1 MPVASRS
8 NTSLRSELAFVT
20 SLAAALLADL
30 DACDAAVSDGR
41 ERASLARIRE
51 FVSRCPDACSRANP
65 EGHVTASAIVARPE
79 DSAFLLVWHRKLARW
94 LQPGGHLEPGDESV
108 FAAAL
113 REAREETGIESFT
126 FPIGDRILGVDVHPI
141 PAHGPDPA
149 HFHYDILHLFTAPE
163 SLPPLPKD
171 CALFTLDQALAAGID
186 DSLARALR
194 KATGLLSPGPA
205 HRTPHTAHRT

>member
-1 MPVASRS
+1 
-8 NTSLRSELAFVT
+8 VT
-20 SLAAALLADL
+20 PLAAALLADL
-30 DACDAAVSDGR
+30 DDREAAVFDGR
-41 ERASLARIRE
+41 ERSALDRIRE

-126 FPIGDRILGVDVHPI
+126 FPIGGRILDVDVHPI

-149 HFHYDILHLFTAPE
+149 HFHYDIRHLFTAPE

-194 KATGLLSPGPA
+194 KATGLLSPAPVPTTY
-205 HRTPHTAHRT
+205 HPPPTT

>member
-1 MPVASRS
+1 
-8 NTSLRSELAFVT
+8 LAFVT
-20 SLAAALLADL
+20 PIAAALLADL
-30 DACDAAVSDGR
+30 NACNAAVSDGR

-94 LQPGGHLEPGDESV
+94 LQPGGHLEPSDESV
-108 FAAAL
+108 FAGAL
-113 REAREETGIESFT
+113 REAREETGIEAFA

-149 HFHYDILHLFTAPE
+149 HLHYDILHFFTVEGPGRPLLEEAKWF
-163 SLPPLPKD
+163 SLP
-171 CALFTLDQALAAGID
+171 QALAAGVD

-194 KATGLLSPGPA
+194 KATSLLSPAPVPTTY
-205 HRTPHTAHRT
+205 HLPSTT